1 MLMSLSARHL
11 AHAHAVKE
19 EKKEEEERFDND
31 DDNDDYGKKE
41 RGTKKGWTMMV
52 MITTL
57 IWSRIMGRRK
67 KSVSNLFKQ

>member
-31 DDNDDYGKKE
+31 DGNDNDTHLIKNYGTEEEKCQQS
-41 RGTKKGWTMMV
+41 
-52 MITTL
+52 L
-57 IWSRIMGRRK
+57 
-67 KSVSNLFKQ
+67 

>member
-31 DDNDDYGKKE
+31 DDNDDGNDNDTHLIKNYGTEEEKCQQS
-41 RGTKKGWTMMV
+41 
-52 MITTL
+52 L
-57 IWSRIMGRRK
+57 
-67 KSVSNLFKQ
+67 

>member
-31 DDNDDYGKKE
+31 DDDDDEKKE
-41 RGTKKGWTMMV
+41 RRTKKGWTMTA
-52 MITTL
+52 MIMTL
-57 IWSRIMGRRK
+57 I
-67 KSVSNLFKQ
+67 

>member
-31 DDNDDYGKKE
+31 DDNDNEKKE
-41 RGTKKGWTMMV
+41 RRTEIGWTMMV
-52 MITTL
+52 MIMTL
-57 IWSRIMGRRK
+57 I
-67 KSVSNLFKQ
+67 